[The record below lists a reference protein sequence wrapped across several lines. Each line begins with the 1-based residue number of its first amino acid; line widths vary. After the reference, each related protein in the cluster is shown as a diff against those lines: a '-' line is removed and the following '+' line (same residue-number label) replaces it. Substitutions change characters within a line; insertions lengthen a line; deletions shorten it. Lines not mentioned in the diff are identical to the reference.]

1 MTPNSDTNTAIE
13 LLETLLKAK
22 IRLQDA
28 QAEAE
33 PMLETV
39 GLLFEP
45 EALNDDQKNL
55 LRNGLKS
62 LRKLLEAHTSYG
74 EAVQQAEPARA
85 IVNQLLGSQP
95 SAKNAAN
102 GKAVPPA
109 ESANPPAESDESAGS
124 STETASPSASDSPPA
139 ESDSPPVESPKKSAS
154 AKGSGSSSTKT
165 AK

>member
-45 EALNDDQKNL
+45 AALNDDQKNL

-62 LRKLLEAHTSYG
+62 LRKLLEAHTAYG

-95 SAKNAAN
+95 AAADAAN
-102 GKAVPPA
+102 GKSVPPA
-109 ESANPPAESDESAGS
+109 ESV
-124 STETASPSASDSPPA
+124 SPPA
-139 ESDSPPVESPKKSAS
+139 ESKPAAESASKATEESASKPAESTSKPAESTSKATAS
-154 AKGSGSSSTKT
+154 AKGSDSAKT

>member
-95 SAKNAAN
+95 SAPKSAN
-102 GKAVPPA
+102 GKTA
-109 ESANPPAESDESAGS
+109 PPAESDS
-124 STETASPSASDSPPA
+124 SLAESDSPPA
-139 ESDSPPVESPKKSAS
+139 ESDSPPAESAKKSAAS
-154 AKGSGSSSTKT
+154 TKGSGSNP
-165 AK
+165 AKAAK